1 MILEKVRQLIAEQ
14 MNIDESKITPDSDI
28 IKDLGAD
35 SLDIVEMLMNVE
47 SEWGLVIDAEDEQD
61 FFEKWTERESY
72 VKFTGEGIAAIRD
85 EIHSDAHFEHFD
97 VFDGYHACVCTDQE
111 QNIRGYELDLS
122 LMD

>member
-47 SEWGLVIDAEDEQD
+47 SEWGLVIDDEDVPSLTKIKDVVAYIE
-61 FFEKWTERESY
+61 
-72 VKFTGEGIAAIRD
+72 
-85 EIHSDAHFEHFD
+85 AH
-97 VFDGYHACVCTDQE
+97 
-111 QNIRGYELDLS
+111 I
-122 LMD
+122 